1 MTGPQW
7 PEGTKP
13 VRARSRQPSARENK
27 EAGVQEESGVEGES
41 ISGTLI
47 GAIGVCNEGMVPSGM
62 RALAGRGD
70 LSQTQH
76 NSVNNPFFSKPM
88 NKFLN
93 GLDGAFRGKMQTTSS
108 LKHEKDTSR

>member
-27 EAGVQEESGVEGES
+27 EAGVQEES
-41 ISGTLI
+41 
-47 GAIGVCNEGMVPSGM
+47 SGM